1 MPDKIFPYK
10 LLIIIIASFLL
21 AFLNCTSMATS
32 AAEYYSIGMAYFDM
46 GKFDEAEKWL
56 NRAKTADK
64 TMTASQYNL
73 GRIAYETKRYDDA
86 AKNFEEILKK
96 DPDNVLALKA
106 AAYTRIKLGDLDKA
120 DRHYE
125 RLLRLIP
132 ESADDGYN
140 HALVLYAM
148 ERYEQSKTVMEKYPF
163 ALLENKDV
171 ILLYAR
177 CQKALNRVEA
187 VDWYVRW
194 LNDNTD
200 AKVRFEYA
208 QFLEENELYTRASEE
223 YRQTLSEAGDN
234 DSKIKRSDVRFA
246 LARILL
252 TADGESDSGI
262 TELQTAISGGFDDI
276 EAVEKL
282 LKINGLNAVNKEALR
297 VIINELQ
304 KVNNSL

>member
-1 MPDKIFPYK
+1 MA
-10 LLIIIIASFLL
+10 AS
-21 AFLNCTSMATS
+21 AT
-32 AAEYYSIGMAYFDM
+32 EYYSIGMAYFDM

-56 NRAKTADK
+56 NRAKAADK

-73 GRIAYETKRYDDA
+73 GRIAYETKRYEDA

-106 AAYTRIKLGDLDKA
+106 AAYTGIKLGDLEKA

-125 RLLRLIP
+125 RLLRLVP

-148 ERYEQSKTVMEKYPF
+148 ERYEQSKAVMEKYPF

-177 CQKALNRVEA
+177 CQKALNKVEA
-187 VDWYVRW
+187 IDWYVRW

-208 QFLEENELYTRASEE
+208 QFLEENELYARASEE
-223 YRQTLSEAGDN
+223 YRQTISEAGEN

-246 LARILL
+246 LARTLL

-282 LKINGLNAVNKEALR
+282 LKINDINAVNKETLR
-297 VIINELQ
+297 VIINELH
-304 KVNNSL
+304 KFNNNL